1 MDFDFC
7 LIYVMTNY
15 TLKYIYN
22 FLSEFIIPCV
32 QIKKKYPDIFFKYF
46 IKTLILD
53 FFPFVH
59 RNNQQRVKW
68 VKQLS
73 DLEIKDTAIT
83 PDMQSIVKVNS
94 GKVTLLSPIVG

>member
-1 MDFDFC
+1 
-7 LIYVMTNY
+7 MTNY
-15 TLKYIYN
+15 TMKYIYN
-22 FLSEFIIPCV
+22 FLSEFFIPCV
-32 QIKKKYPDIFFKYF
+32 QIKMKYPDFLKYF
-46 IKTLILD
+46 IMTLILD

>member
-1 MDFDFC
+1 
-7 LIYVMTNY
+7 MTNY
-15 TLKYIYN
+15 TLKYIYRYN
-22 FLSEFIIPCV
+22 FLSEIFIPCV
-32 QIKKKYPDIFFKYF
+32 QIKMKCPDFFKKYF

>member
-1 MDFDFC
+1 MCIKCLDF
-7 LIYVMTNY
+7 L
-15 TLKYIYN
+15 
-22 FLSEFIIPCV
+22 
-32 QIKKKYPDIFFKYF
+32 KYF

-73 DLEIKDTAIT
+73 DLEIKDTSIT
-83 PDMQSIVKVNS
+83 PDIKSIVKGSS
-94 GKVTLLSPIVG
+94 GVITTAKL